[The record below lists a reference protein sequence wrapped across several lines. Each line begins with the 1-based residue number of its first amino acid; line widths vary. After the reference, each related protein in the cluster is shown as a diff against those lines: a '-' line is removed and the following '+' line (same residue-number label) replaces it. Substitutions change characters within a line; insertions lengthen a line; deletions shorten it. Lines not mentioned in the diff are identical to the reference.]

1 MSAFVSYFLTAAL
14 AVLGVFVLFALL
26 YAILGKRFTDKIVA
40 TNMIGTLCVNM
51 IVIVAL
57 LVGADYILDVALVFA
72 LLSFLT
78 VVVLCRF
85 VQSQALA
92 RRKSGERKED
102 EA

>member
-1 MSAFVSYFLTAAL
+1 MSSFMTCFLTAAL
-14 AVLGVFVLFALL
+14 AVLGFFVLFALL

-85 VQSQALA
+85 VQNQALGK
-92 RRKSGERKED
+92 RKNGDKKED